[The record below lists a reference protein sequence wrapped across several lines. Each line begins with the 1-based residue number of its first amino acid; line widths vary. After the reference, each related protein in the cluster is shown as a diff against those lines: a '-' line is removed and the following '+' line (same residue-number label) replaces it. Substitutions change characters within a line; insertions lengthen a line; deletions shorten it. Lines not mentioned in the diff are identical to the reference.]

1 MWTVWVAA
9 SAGPS
14 AGNGEQSFAVQLSE
28 KLTSSLAAG
37 NYVLVLGLALLGGML
52 LALTP
57 CVLPIVPIVVSVL
70 VGGKQATPARRVV
83 SALVYTLGLSLVY
96 ATLGVVAALTGGL
109 IGGLLQ
115 NSLVLAAFSAFFIL
129 LALSMFGTYDLE
141 IPAGLRD
148 KLQVQGRGDLA
159 GAFVMGLVS
168 GLIASP
174 CIGPVIAGVLAWIA
188 NEKSA
193 TLGFSVLF
201 TMGWGLGVPF
211 IIAAVVGGAFL
222 RPGPWMDKVKKFL
235 GLLLLVGAAYFAH
248 LATGDWTGLLA
259 MAVLCAVV
267 ALLGAAI
274 YLAAEK
280 NSMRRLRTAGV
291 GGMVLSLL
299 FGLAMVRPEAVA
311 IQWDYDVDAA
321 LGRAKAEGKPA
332 MIDFTAEWCIPCRE
346 MDATTFVDPA
356 VVKEA
361 QRFVAIK
368 ADLTK
373 RGNPQVKK
381 LQRRFHIFAPPVT
394 VFVDSSGQILEAE
407 DQRVIGLT
415 GPQEFLKR
423 MQRIQ

>member
-1 MWTVWVAA
+1 
-9 SAGPS
+9 
-14 AGNGEQSFAVQLSE
+14 
-28 KLTSSLAAG
+28 
-37 NYVLVLGLALLGGML
+37 
-52 LALTP
+52 
-57 CVLPIVPIVVSVL
+57 
-70 VGGKQATPARRVV
+70 
-83 SALVYTLGLSLVY
+83 
-96 ATLGVVAALTGGL
+96 
-109 IGGLLQ
+109 
-115 NSLVLAAFSAFFIL
+115 
-129 LALSMFGTYDLE
+129 MFGLYDLE

-148 KLQVQGRGDLA
+148 KLQVQGKGDLA
-159 GAFVMGLVS
+159 GAFIMGLVS

-188 NEKSA
+188 NTKSA

-211 IIAAVVGGAFL
+211 IIAAIVGGAFL
-222 RPGPWMDKVKKFL
+222 RPGPWMDKIKKFL

-259 MAVLCAVV
+259 MTVLCAVV
-267 ALLGAAI
+267 TTIGAAVH
-274 YLAAEK
+274 LAAEK

-291 GGMVLSLL
+291 WQAGVGGIVLSLL
-299 FGLAMVRPEAVA
+299 FGLAMVKPEAQA
-311 IQWDYDVDAA
+311 RAPGGAGPGEAASIQWDYDVDAA
-321 LGRAKAEGKPA
+321 LARAKAEGKPA

-356 VVKEA
+356 VVEEA
-361 QRFVAIK
+361 RRFVAIK

-381 LQRRFHIFAPPVT
+381 LQRRFRIFAPPVT

-407 DQRVIGLT
+407 DLRVIGLT